1 MISINMLS
9 SADKVAGQG
18 VGAVY
23 DELMKLLRAK
33 LPSDFEVRV
42 NDRKPSTLTHYH
54 TIDPQFYLSTWRA
67 KRGRKI
73 GFVHFLPD
81 TLDSSLSLPGV
92 ARVTLNKYVISFYK
106 RMDQL
111 VVVNPNFIP
120 RLAAYGIAP
129 QKVAYIPNFVST
141 TTFHPVTPA
150 KRDAL
155 RADFGFKADD
165 FVVFGAGQV
174 QERKGVDDFITLA
187 QRHPDI
193 QFVWAGGFSFGVIT
207 NGYNR
212 LKHAV
217 ANAPANLHFT
227 DIIPRETMINYY
239 NAADLFLLPSY
250 EELFPMAV
258 LEAFATHTPVMV
270 RRLDLY
276 DQIIEPYA
284 MEATNVGEM
293 SKMIQTLRT
302 DKSKRDHYAAL
313 SAAATE
319 KYSEEHLA
327 EVWEQF
333 YRQQAAIAGRKTA
346 KKAKD

>member
-1 MISINMLS
+1 MIDINMFS

-23 DELMKLLRAK
+23 EELMRLLADY
-33 LPSDFEVRV
+33 LPNEFNIRV
-42 NDRKPSTLTHYH
+42 NNYKPSVISHYH
-54 TIDPQFYLSTWRA
+54 TIDPRFYLSTWSK

-73 GFVHFLPD
+73 GYVHFLPD

-92 ARVTLNKYVISFYK
+92 ARVSLNKYVISFYK

-120 RLAAYGIAP
+120 RLAAYGIDAN
-129 QKVAYIPNFVST
+129 KVTYIPNFVST
-141 TTFHPVTPA
+141 ATFHPVTTDE
-150 KRDAL
+150 RTAL
-155 RADFGFKADD
+155 RTKFGFKPDD

-174 QERKGVDDFITLA
+174 QERKGVDDFIALA
-187 QRHPDI
+187 KRYPDV

-212 LKHAV
+212 LKQAV
-217 ANAPANLHFT
+217 ADAPANLKFT
-227 DIIPRETMINYY
+227 DIIPRDTMIDYY

-284 MEATNVGEM
+284 MEASDVAEM
-293 SKMIQTLRT
+293 GALIQQLRQNPEMRARYT
-302 DKSKRDHYAAL
+302 AL
-313 SAAATE
+313 SEKATE
-319 KYSEEHLA
+319 TYSEAHLA
-327 EVWEQF
+327 SVWKDF
-333 YRQQAAIAGRKTA
+333 YHDQAAIAMRTM
-346 KKAKD
+346 KD